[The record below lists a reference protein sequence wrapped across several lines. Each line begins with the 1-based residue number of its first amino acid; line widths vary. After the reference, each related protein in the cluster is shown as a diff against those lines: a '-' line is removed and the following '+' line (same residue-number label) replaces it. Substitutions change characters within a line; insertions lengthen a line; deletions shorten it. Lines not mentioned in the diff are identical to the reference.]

1 VSKVTKTNLLCK
13 KEEFTLKQL
22 QNLGNRFKQLRKAKG
37 YTNYEYLLLT
47 TKHPNMVAMKMEKI
61 YVFFKLTKSIIKSS

>member
-1 VSKVTKTNLLCK
+1 MAK

-37 YTNYEYLLLT
+37 YILTMKYLLLI
-47 TKHPNMVAMKMEKI
+47 TKYQDPNMVAMKMEKI
-61 YVFFKLTKSIIKSS
+61 YVFLAY